1 MSRIE
6 DEPPLDI
13 IDYLTIFF
21 IVLVF
26 AFSIY
31 LVVDK
36 LTPEKYEYQPR
47 EESVVR
53 QTNIH
58 YYPQFTVLASLAH
71 LYPKDMRDTLT
82 CESNWIGGKWGDL
95 DLQYPVYGI
104 AQFQNRTFNWM
115 KKEAG
120 WDWMEWKNDEH
131 QLQLMEWAFEQGYQ
145 EHWSCWKVLTRN

>member
-1 MSRIE
+1 MRIE

-26 AFSIY
+26 AFSIC

-36 LTPEKYEYQPR
+36 LTPETYEYQPR

-53 QTNIH
+53 QSNIH

-131 QLQLMEWAFEQGYQ
+131 QLQLMEWAFEQGEEYKR
-145 EHWSCWKVLTRN
+145 HWSCYRTLYN

>member
-1 MSRIE
+1 MSIE
-6 DEPPLDI
+6 DDFDPPLHKDI
-13 IDYLTIFF
+13 IFWFVIFL
-21 IVLVF
+21 IVAPFLVW
-26 AFSIY
+26 ICTK
-31 LVVDK
+31 VITPK
-36 LTPEKYEYQPR
+36 LNYEIR

-95 DLQYPVYGI
+95 DLQYPVYGV

>member
-1 MSRIE
+1 MRIE

-82 CESNWIGGKWGDL
+82 CESNWRHYNQYGGILRGKAGEYGLCQFMPETWKIYSKKSGLNGSILSAQDQL
-95 DLQYPVYGI
+95 D
-104 AQFQNRTFNWM
+104 
-115 KKEAG
+115 
-120 WDWMEWKNDEH
+120 
-131 QLQLMEWAFEQGYQ
+131 LMEWMWERDLK
-145 EHWSCWKVLTRN
+145 EHWTCYRNL